1 MKSSLI
7 KKSYLRGKEYFLFE
21 SKSEMYFYVGINFDL
36 DNHDSDAGERWL
48 PSLKNVRLLLN
59 LYGKIYYDRE
69 IVPSRLEVAVPDKK
83 YLGIS
88 YQIKKYY
95 QEIYPKCEITLEV
108 LK

>member
-1 MKSSLI
+1 MKSSII

-21 SKSEMYFYVGINFDL
+21 SKSEMYFYVGIDFDL
-36 DNHDSDAGERWL
+36 DNHESWL
-48 PSLKNVRLLLN
+48 PSLKSVILLLN

-69 IVPSRLEVAVPDKK
+69 IVPSMLEVAVPDKK

-88 YQIKKYY
+88 DQIKKYY
-95 QEIYPKCEITLEV
+95 QGIYPECEITLEV

>member
-21 SKSEMYFYVGINFDL
+21 SKSEMYFYVGIDFDL
-36 DNHDSDAGERWL
+36 DRPNNGV
-48 PSLKNVRLLLN
+48 PSLKSVILILD
-59 LYGKIYYDRE
+59 LYGRIHYDRK
-69 IVPSRLEVAVPDKK
+69 IIPSILKIAVPDKK

-88 YQIKKYY
+88 YQIRKYY
-95 QEIYPKCEITLEV
+95 QGIYPKCEITFEI